1 MNTNET
7 KQCTCT
13 KIFENIADELDK
25 QYALTQDLNVSESAN
40 ELYHQLYDHAMSLF
54 IAVGFEVVRSPET
67 NKHTV
72 KFKEDSEK
80 TRVFD

>member
-13 KIFENIADELDK
+13 KVLANIEEELNK
-25 QYALTQDLNVSESAN
+25 QYALTQDTNVSESAN
-40 ELYHQLYDHAMSLF
+40 TLYQQLYAHAMSLF
-54 IAVGFEVVRSPET
+54 TAVGFEVVRSPKT

-72 KFKEDSEK
+72 KFKEELDK
-80 TRVFD
+80 THFFN